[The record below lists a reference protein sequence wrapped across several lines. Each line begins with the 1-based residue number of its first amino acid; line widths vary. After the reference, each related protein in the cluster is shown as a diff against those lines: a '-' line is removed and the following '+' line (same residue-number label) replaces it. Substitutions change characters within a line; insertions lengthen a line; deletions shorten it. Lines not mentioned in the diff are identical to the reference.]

1 MPTAL
6 VDPSHSTPE
15 EWLTWILI
23 GALAGTAAGA
33 LGNRRPEG
41 FGLILNLVL
50 GLIGAV
56 VGGYVFDRFQ
66 IKVGFPTITLDGNHI
81 AAALAGSF
89 AIVLGVAGLKKYNEH
104 RKLKKEQQSGS

>member
-6 VDPSHSTPE
+6 ADPSHTTPE

-33 LGNRRPEG
+33 LANRKAEG
-41 FGLILNLVL
+41 FGLILNVVL
-50 GLIGAV
+50 GLVGAV
-56 VGGYVFDRFQ
+56 LGGFVFDRFQ

-81 AAALAGSF
+81 AAALAGSL
-89 AIVLGVAGLKKYNEH
+89 AIVLSVAVVQKYGEH
-104 RKLKKEQQSGS
+104 RRVKQEQAKKS